1 MIPSMP
7 QVADCS
13 IVMPQGPALSIL
25 GAAADGM
32 IMATH
37 EDYLAQEYLH
47 LQKVVE
53 DFDTK
58 TLTIKAWSVTFS
70 TAAVGFAYG
79 RNEPAILV
87 AVAAA
92 ALAFWLVECLLKV
105 NQQAHYA
112 RIDSIEEHFAGRGRE
127 HAFQIGKAWEREFA
141 QSGGYKKV
149 FKVMWWPHVLLPHVA
164 IAGAAIALWLSM
176 QVQDWNPRAAN
187 RPAVQR
193 AAAEEGAATRG

>member
-1 MIPSMP
+1 M
-7 QVADCS
+7 
-13 IVMPQGPALSIL
+13 
-25 GAAADGM
+25 
-32 IMATH
+32 MATH

-79 RNEPAILV
+79 KNEPAILV
-87 AVAAA
+87 LVAAA

-112 RIDSIEEHFAGRGRE
+112 RIGRIEEHFAGHGYQ
-127 HAFQIGKAWEREFA
+127 HAFQIGKAWEGEFA

-164 IAGAAIALWLSM
+164 IAGAAIALYVTMLA
-176 QVQDWNPRAAN
+176 QDENPRAAN
-187 RPAVQR
+187 RPAVQK
-193 AAAEEGAATRG
+193 ASAEGGAGREG